1 MPARVPAAAPRPW
14 NDGVV
19 TANDAKPEVRI
30 QEGPSTMLERV
41 PPRLLPAIPPGPG
54 RRPRARLGIALA
66 LVAALLAAIVMVPRI
81 LSLFASPAPT
91 GLLFAS
97 GRIEGRIT
105 TLTPKSSAWVAALH
119 ADEGQ
124 AVKAGQLL
132 ATLNDRA
139 QRERVRSAEEQLH
152 ALTER
157 LRAANTQLTMTER
170 QVSLRIEQA
179 SAALREDEAR
189 LRRARAN
196 YEQAARDAQRSAV
209 LVAKELI
216 AAQEAEHA
224 HLKADV
230 EEHGVREAEE
240 ALVGA
245 QKDLALANLGPQQT
259 EVMRA
264 ERDALERQRRQAE
277 AQLEEQRSLVADFSV
292 KSPIAGRILT
302 RTVELGERVDAGSPL
317 FTLVDPDRL
326 YVKIYVPEPSIGR
339 VALGQEARIYVD
351 AYQDRVFSATVT
363 KVAQEAEFTPKNVET
378 REERVKLVFAVEVS
392 LAENPGGLL
401 KPGMPADAVVRWQP
415 EAPWVTPGEA
425 SRVGIWRGT
434 RADRGH

>member
-1 MPARVPAAAPRPW
+1 MRIVDRLRSPDAALPVNGDRPGTALAPERGTSAGPEGPTPRGVGDVPPARE
-14 NDGVV
+14 
-19 TANDAKPEVRI
+19 KH
-30 QEGPSTMLERV
+30 
-41 PPRLLPAIPPGPG
+41 
-54 RRPRARLGIALA
+54 ALRWVA
-66 LVAALLAAIVMVPRI
+66 VALLVAALAVAGVVIAPRI
-81 LSLFASPAPT
+81 RSWIAAPAPA
-91 GLLFAS
+91 GLLVAS

-105 TLTPKSSAWVAALH
+105 TLTPKASAWVVALH

-157 LRAANTQLTMTER
+157 LRAANTQLAMTER

-179 SAALREDEAR
+179 TAALREDEAR

-196 YEQAARDAQRSAV
+196 YEQATRDAQRSAV

-216 AAQEAEHA
+216 APQEAEHA
-224 HLKADV
+224 RLKADV

-240 ALVGA
+240 ALVKA
-245 QKDLALANLGPQQT
+245 QKDLALANLGPQQL
-259 EVMRA
+259 EAMRA
-264 ERDALERQRRQAE
+264 DRDALERQRRQAE
-277 AQLEEQRSLVADFSV
+277 AQLEEQRSLVADFAV
-292 KSPIAGRILT
+292 RSPISGRILT
-302 RTVELGERVDAGSPL
+302 RTVELGERVEAGSPL

-326 YVKIYVPEPSIGR
+326 YVKIYVPEPSIGK

-351 AYQDRVFSATVT
+351 AYPDRAFAAKVT

-392 LAENPGGLL
+392 LVENPGGLL

-415 EAPWVTPGEA
+415 GAPWVTPAEA
-425 SRVGIWRGT
+425 SRAGIWRG
-434 RADRGH
+434 ARGQ

>member
-1 MPARVPAAAPRPW
+1 MTIPDAPDEVPPRR

-19 TANDAKPEVRI
+19 TANAAAPEVRI
-30 QEGPSTMLERV
+30 EADSSTMLERV
-41 PPRLLPAIPPGPG
+41 PPRLVPAIPTGPG
-54 RRPRARLGIALA
+54 RRARARLGIALA
-66 LVAALLAAIVMVPRI
+66 LVAALLAAIVMAPRF
-81 LSLFASPAPT
+81 LSWFATPAPT
-91 GLLFAS
+91 GLLVAS

-105 TLTPKSSAWVAALH
+105 TLTPKSSAWVVALH
-119 ADEGQ
+119 IDEGQ

-139 QRERVRSAEEQLH
+139 QRERVRSAEEQLQ

-179 SAALREDEAR
+179 SAAVREDEAR

-224 HLKADV
+224 RLKADV

-240 ALVGA
+240 ALVSG
-245 QKDLALANLGPQQT
+245 QKDLALANLGPQQI
-259 EVMRA
+259 EAMRA

-292 KSPIAGRILT
+292 KSPIAGRVLT

-317 FTLVDPDRL
+317 FTLVDPDKL

-351 AYQDRVFSATVT
+351 AYPDRAFSAKVT

-434 RADRGH
+434 RGQ

>member
-1 MPARVPAAAPRPW
+1 MRVADLLRSRDNVVPGNGGRP
-14 NDGVV
+14 GI
-19 TANDAKPEVRI
+19 ALEPERGSSTGP
-30 QEGPSTMLERV
+30 EGPAPPVV
-41 PPRLLPAIPPGPG
+41 PEIPPGRG
-54 RRPRARLGIALA
+54 KRALGWLAAALL
-66 LVAALLAAIVMVPRI
+66 LVALILAAIVLAPRI
-81 LSLFASPAPT
+81 RTWFASPVPA

-105 TLTPKSSAWVAALH
+105 TLTPKSSAWVVALH

-157 LRAANTQLTMTER
+157 LRAANTQLGMTEQ

-189 LRRARAN
+189 LRRARVN
-196 YEQAARDAQRSAV
+196 HEQAARDAQRSAV

-224 HLKADV
+224 RLKADV

-240 ALVGA
+240 AVISA
-245 QKDLALANLGPQQT
+245 QKDLALANLGPQQL
-259 EVMRA
+259 EAMRA

-277 AQLEEQRSLVADFSV
+277 AQLEEQRSLVADFAV
-292 KSPIAGRILT
+292 KSPTAGRILT
-302 RTVELGERVDAGSPL
+302 RTVELGERVEAGSPL

-351 AYQDRVFSATVT
+351 AYPDRAFAAKVT
-363 KVAQEAEFTPKNVET
+363 RVAQEAEFTPKNVET

-392 LAENPGGLL
+392 LVENPGGVL

-415 EAPWVTPGEA
+415 EAPWVTPSEA
-425 SRVGIWRGT
+425 SRVGIWRG
-434 RADRGH
+434 ARGQ